1 MDLLGYRNLS
11 WLITLEPVMYLADAL
26 LGFDEVLQKHEMPK
40 GGLESHKVVT
50 KE

>member
-11 WLITLEPVMYLADAL
+11 WLVTLESVMCLADAL
-26 LGFDEVLQKHEMPK
+26 LGFNEVLQKHEMPE
-40 GGLESHKVVT
+40 GGLESHKAVT